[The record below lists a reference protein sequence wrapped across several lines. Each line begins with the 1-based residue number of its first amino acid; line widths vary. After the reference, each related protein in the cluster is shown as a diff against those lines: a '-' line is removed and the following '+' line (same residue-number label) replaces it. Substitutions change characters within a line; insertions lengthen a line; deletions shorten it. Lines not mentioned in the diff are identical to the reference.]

1 MQFGANMSTGSRT
14 LAAAAVTILMCA
26 GGWRFFGPLERMF
39 GQLAR
44 RRGLAVL
51 GVGLLPLALRALLL
65 PVMPAPV
72 PQVHDEFSY
81 ILAADTFAHG
91 RLTNHTHPMADY
103 FETMH
108 ELMRPSYSGIYPAAQ
123 GMMLAAGWRL
133 FGHPWAG
140 VWISVGLMAGAICWM
155 LQGWVPPGWA
165 LFGAVLAAVRLGV
178 FSYWMNSYWGGA
190 VAAFGGAL
198 VLGAVPRLIRGGYR
212 TKRVWVGVWLGVGLA
227 ILANSRPFEGLTFAL
242 ALAAAGYW
250 RALRR
255 PVLWSA
261 LLILAAVGAGML
273 YYFQRVTGDPLKMPY
288 VLYRETRAAA
298 PVFIIEQPARTEP
311 VFHYQVLRDFSAW
324 ELETYGRARSK
335 PLASILNGALTYWR
349 FFYGWL
355 FTIPLL
361 ALAWLWKDRDVRRL
375 ALAAALFFGA
385 GLSLQWL
392 HSPHYAAPG
401 TGLFF
406 LLLTLGLEGLRGWKI
421 GTTPCGLW
429 IIRGMLPATV
439 LILVANSLHSAA
451 GAGSRWL
458 PIGVY
463 QQPARARML
472 RQLEASAGR
481 DLVIVRYLPGHN
493 VHDEWVYNEA
503 DIDAAPVVWAR
514 DMGAEGNRDLLGYFE
529 NRQVWLVEPDQ
540 RPPRI
545 TPYR

>member
-1 MQFGANMSTGSRT
+1 MSTGVRT
-14 LAAAAVTILMCA
+14 LAAVAVAVLICA
-26 GGWRFFGPLERMF
+26 GGWRFFGPLELMF

-44 RRGLAVL
+44 RRWRAVL
-51 GVGLLPLALRALLL
+51 SVGLLPLALRALLL

-72 PQVHDEFSY
+72 PQIHDEFSY

-91 RLTNHTHPMADY
+91 RLTNPPHPMADY
-103 FETMH
+103 FESMH
-108 ELMRPSYSGIYPAAQ
+108 TLMRPTYASIYPMAQ
-123 GMMLAAGWRL
+123 GMFLAAGWKL

-155 LQGWVPPGWA
+155 LQGWLPPEWA

-190 VAAFGGAL
+190 VAALGGAL
-198 VLGAVPRLIRGGYR
+198 VLGAVPRLIRASYR
-212 TKRVWVGVWLGVGLA
+212 TKRVWVGIWLGIGLA
-227 ILANSRPFEGLTFAL
+227 ILANSRPFEGLMFAL
-242 ALAAAGYW
+242 ALVAAGYW
-250 RALRR
+250 RALRG

-298 PVFIIEQPARTEP
+298 PVFIIGQPPHTEP
-311 VFHYQVLRDFSAW
+311 VFRYQVLRDFSAW
-324 ELETYGRARSK
+324 ELEMYGRARSK
-335 PLASILNGALTYWR
+335 PLTSIVDGLETYWR

-361 ALAWLWKDRDVRRL
+361 FLYGLWKDRDVRRL
-375 ALAAALFFGA
+375 ALAAALFFCA

-406 LLLTLGLEGLRGWKI
+406 LLLTLGLEGLRGWKV
-421 GTTPCGLW
+421 GAKLCGLW
-429 IIRGMLPATV
+429 IVRGLLPATI

-458 PIGVY
+458 PIGEY
-463 QQPARARML
+463 QEPARATML
-472 RQLEASAGR
+472 RQLEASGGR
-481 DLVIVRYLPGHN
+481 DLAIVRYLPGHN

-514 DMGAEGNRDLLGYFE
+514 DMGDEGNRELLRYFE
-529 NRQVWLVEPDQ
+529 NRTVWLAEPDQ
-540 RPPRI
+540 HPPRI